1 MPDPVLIAEP
11 NSSYLPSQAKGEGAS
26 PSTLAHL
33 LYLYILSRA
42 QPHDTVYITIR
53 EMSRTT
59 RIPSWRITYLIKVLQ
74 KTKPWLKWRM
84 AGPKGWAIFYRPEEG
99 YRSKRQSPS
108 TPPSKR
114 KDLRPSSDP
123 EGSQN
128 TLPPQDPSPLNK
140 GHPSPPKAKIKG
152 KIMTTSEWEK
162 RSWMKKWRKKAY
174 KDPSLK
180 WAIARGVDVI
190 RLVGHFVWHSGL
202 ALERVA
208 KAVRTW
214 FYRWTSGY
222 EPLPEGGKPL
232 FQCLFVRLLCE
243 VNRQKLTQS
252 VI

>member
-1 MPDPVLIAEP
+1 MAQTVLIAEP
-11 NSSYLPSQAKGEGAS
+11 VQRPQDRQSHGEGAS
-26 PSTLAHL
+26 PSALAHL
-33 LYLYILSRA
+33 LYLYIIRCVK
-42 QPHDTVYITIR
+42 PHDTVYITIR
-53 EMSRTT
+53 EMSRKT
-59 RIPSWRITYLIKVLQ
+59 RIPPWRITYLIKILQ
-74 KTKPWLKWRM
+74 KTKPWLQWRM
-84 AGPKGWAIFYRPEEG
+84 AGPKGWAIFYNPQVP
-99 YRSKRQSPS
+99 YRSERRSPS

-128 TLPPQDPSPLNK
+128 TVPPQDPQPPNPGHSSPTQ
-140 GHPSPPKAKIKG
+140 AKIKG